1 MVMMIGAAAGGVII
15 VAICIIVV
23 YLIARRPRDEKSGD
37 VDLQL
42 NEEPSVTDPSDFAIS
57 VDAGYITQEAGLED
71 ELVPA
76 TGAFLETTVP
86 TSQTFGQNA
95 DE

>member
-1 MVMMIGAAAGGVII
+1 MVMVIGAAAGGVIV
-15 VAICIIVV
+15 VAVCIIIV
-23 YLIARRPRDEKSGD
+23 YLIARRPLEESGD
-37 VDLQL
+37 VDTQL
-42 NEEPSVTDPSDFAIS
+42 NEEPSVADPSDFVMS

-86 TSQTFGQNA
+86 TSQTFCQNA